1 MESRTDANFSWRKF
15 SPGILAAAQ
24 SVDDVR
30 YFVKGDCRMPRS
42 RLRRYLSQYGMRG
55 EALHA
60 EVIRIVAGPQK
71 VSVTTDTRIHDT
83 GPYGWEPADYT
94 PMMRRIFRGKQTRHL
109 VMFDEL
115 SLVCHRNG
123 EKL

>member
-1 MESRTDANFSWRKF
+1 
-15 SPGILAAAQ
+15 
-24 SVDDVR
+24 
-30 YFVKGDCRMPRS
+30 MPRS

-55 EALHA
+55 EVLYA

-71 VSVTTDTRIHDT
+71 VLDTADTRIHDI

-94 PMMRRIFRGKQTRHL
+94 PMMRRIFRGKQTRHF

-123 EKL
+123 Q